1 MKVILNLFFASVRIF
16 LTMKTLLRN
25 IAIYFLI
32 LILLPI
38 IIPGV
43 SIIGGFNTL
52 LVGSFVLT
60 LLFIILK
67 PILNI
72 ISFPANVVTLGIF
85 NIFVNGLLIYLLTV
99 LVAEITISA
108 FAYDPMNIL
117 GFITP
122 AMSFNTFFAYIYTAF
137 ILTIINSFI
146 RWLIE

>member
-1 MKVILNLFFASVRIF
+1 
-16 LTMKTLLRN
+16 MKTLLRN

-32 LILLPI
+32 LFLLPQ

-43 SIIGGFNTL
+43 SITGGLHTL
-52 LVGSFVLT
+52 LVASFVLT

-72 ISFPANVVTLGIF
+72 ISFPVNLVTLGIF
-85 NIFVNGLLIYLLTV
+85 NIFINGLLIYLLTV
-99 LVAEITISA
+99 FVTEITISA
-108 FAYDPMNIL
+108 FTYTNANIL

-122 AMSFNTFFAYIYTAF
+122 VITFNTFFAYIYTAF
-137 ILTIINSFI
+137 ILTIINATI

>member
-1 MKVILNLFFASVRIF
+1 
-16 LTMKTLLRN
+16 MKTLLRN

-32 LILLPI
+32 LFLLPH

-43 SIIGGFNTL
+43 TITGGINTF

-72 ISFPANVVTLGIF
+72 ISFPANMLTLGIF
-85 NIFVNGLLIYLLTV
+85 NIFINGLLIYLLTV
-99 LVAEITISA
+99 FVTEITISA
-108 FAYDPMNIL
+108 FTYTNMNIF

-122 AMSFNTFFAYIYTAF
+122 VISFNTFFAYIYTAF
-137 ILTIINSFI
+137 VLTLINSFI